1 METLF
6 SEDFCTITWLTCNIF
21 VFVHLAVLKSLN
33 TTFTEMELVS
43 RAGLGML
50 KFVEAVMSYCDVVRE
65 VKPKREKVQCVNS
78 ASEDDETWCS
88 SEK

>member
-1 METLF
+1 M
-6 SEDFCTITWLTCNIF
+6 
-21 VFVHLAVLKSLN
+21 LKSLN

-78 ASEDDETWCS
+78 ASEDDET
-88 SEK
+88 